1 MQVWTCM
8 AMKNLRWFKMK
19 KIILIAIASLAL
31 FSGCANKMEVKCPS
45 CDIKYIDGV
54 KTIDCKECTVE
65 AKAVEDFSF
74 INLPN
79 RD

>member
-1 MQVWTCM
+1 M
-8 AMKNLRWFKMK
+8 R
-19 KIILIAIASLAL
+19 KIILIACIAMLGL
-31 FSGCANKMEVKCPS
+31 VGCANKMEVKCPS

-65 AKAVEDFSF
+65 ARAVEDFSF